1 MSPPTYLFIYS
12 QIIKLT
18 LVLARVQ
25 FPGNWSLDVY
35 VQVPFSEWTRKQ
47 VHKPR
52 VGDEEGVGMD
62 PVSICTVVCGVGKK
76 TCSAER

>member
-1 MSPPTYLFIYS
+1 MSSPHLFIYFS
-12 QIIKLT
+12 QITKLT

-62 PVSICTVVCGVGKK
+62 PVSICTVECGVGKK